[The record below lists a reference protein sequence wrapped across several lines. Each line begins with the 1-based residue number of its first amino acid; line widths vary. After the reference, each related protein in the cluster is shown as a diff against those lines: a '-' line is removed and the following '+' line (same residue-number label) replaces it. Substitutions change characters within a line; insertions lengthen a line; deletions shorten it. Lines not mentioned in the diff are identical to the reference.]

1 MLVFSDETG
10 AAGALARDLHGRLE
24 RLGVYEPEAA
34 SLAAAP
40 HRRAVPR
47 AAAPLAAAGRA
58 LRTYVR
64 PALLFTYP
72 YCGPQAP
79 STSSSRNMH

>member
-10 AAGALARDLHGRLE
+10 AAGALAGDLHGRLE
-24 RLGVYEPEAA
+24 RLGVYEPEDVPGCRTSPSYGSA
-34 SLAAAP
+34 SGRAS
-40 HRRAVPR
+40 RRRRP
-47 AAAPLAAAGRA
+47 A

-64 PALLFTYP
+64 PVLLFTYP

-79 STSSSRNMH
+79 STLSSRNDL